1 LDPARRG
8 APSRSGGCTQPAR
21 CAPRW
26 RSMLY
31 VQCCTPPP
39 SSPETGVCVEIRW
52 WQPGRYFGR
61 RGLVVAVGDAH
72 QIRMLTRAILVCAES
87 WRCCTSENRAFA
99 TILPG
104 LDLCFVGWC
113 WLGGWAFITSVEG
126 DGIVQHHM
134 SILTRAFLVCSEFR
148 AALAVC
154 CCRKSRFILFRLG
167 DGSRGGGWL
176 QRRRGGLHE
185 SGFCASS
192 FRRAPRFV
200 FSVLISRQPPLTG
213 AVCANFGQ
221 GSAVCFSRGASVR
234 GDSAASGSCKC
245 RTPWIASRGN
255 CMGSLCAR
263 GFTWRPAPNKAQC
276 ASRCGFAIFEGWFG
290 RAFRCWMMVMLPT
303 T

>member
-1 LDPARRG
+1 MDPARRG

-87 WRCCTSENRAFA
+87 WRCCTSDNRAFA

-167 DGSRGGGWL
+167 DESRVEGGCSVGGGVFLRAASARHRSVVPPGLFSVCSSLASPPSPVLFAPILGRVPLFAFPGVRQCVGIQRLPGPVSAAHRGLPLGGTVWVHYALGALLGGLHPTKRSVLPGAVL
-176 QRRRGGLHE
+176 QYLRGGLGGH
-185 SGFCASS
+185 
-192 FRRAPRFV
+192 
-200 FSVLISRQPPLTG
+200 SVVG
-213 AVCANFGQ
+213 
-221 GSAVCFSRGASVR
+221 
-234 GDSAASGSCKC
+234 
-245 RTPWIASRGN
+245 
-255 CMGSLCAR
+255 
-263 GFTWRPAPNKAQC
+263 
-276 ASRCGFAIFEGWFG
+276 
-290 RAFRCWMMVMLPT
+290 
-303 T
+303 